1 MYRSRPACNPC
12 CNVFT
17 ASGIFKST
25 CRIDVRWFPFDVQ
38 RCELKF
44 GSWTYGG
51 WSLDLNMSEADISGF
66 TANGEWDL
74 VGKRDWWPVNWSSA
88 SQRQIVLDNNT
99 NYGLDFTAEA
109 LVQSNHCIYQSNT
122 SVWSA
127 SLIITLYVNGMIIS
141 KHLTPCLLDLF
152 VFCFMSQRF
161 QDRGMSTCM
170 NAVRSRTLMSP
181 SLWWCGGGPSTM
193 VSICSSPASWSPP
206 WPCLSFC
213 CLPTLG
219 RRSHWVRY
227 VEHTNTCTHIQTHT
241 HLWSPVFQI
250 HCKS

>member
-99 NYGLDFTAEA
+99 NYGLDFTADA

-141 KHLTPCLLDLF
+141 KHLTPMSARLVCVLF
-152 VFCFMSQRF
+152 HVTEVSGQRNEHLYECCAEPYPDVTF
-161 QDRGMSTCM
+161 TVVMR
-170 NAVRSRTLMSP
+170 RRTLYYGLNLLIP
-181 SLWWCGGGPSTM
+181 SVLISTLALL
-193 VSICSSPASWSPP
+193 VFLLPADSGEKI
-206 WPCLSFC
+206 
-213 CLPTLG
+213 TLG
-219 RRSHWVRY
+219 
-227 VEHTNTCTHIQTHT
+227 
-241 HLWSPVFQI
+241 
-250 HCKS
+250 